1 MIWRTKPSPSLRKP
15 MSLISMPAVHD
26 IEQHEK
32 LARFRVLFYGALG
45 IASFVVL
52 VLFFFLE

>member
-1 MIWRTKPSPSLRKP
+1 
-15 MSLISMPAVHD
+15 
-26 IEQHEK
+26 
-32 LARFRVLFYGALG
+32 LARFRALFYGALG

>member
-1 MIWRTKPSPSLRKP
+1 MG
-15 MSLISMPAVHD
+15 LISMPAVHD